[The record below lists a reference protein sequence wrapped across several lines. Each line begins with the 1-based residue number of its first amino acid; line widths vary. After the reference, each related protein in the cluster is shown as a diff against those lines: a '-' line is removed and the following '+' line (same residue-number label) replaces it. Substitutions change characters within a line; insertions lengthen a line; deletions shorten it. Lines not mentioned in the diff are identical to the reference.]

1 MKFIKVILILGMAFW
16 VQDSYAQRYQL
27 SDSVE
32 VFGEDVYEM
41 MRATNDSTAVQVG
54 RQFSGMWYA
63 EKLNAAQKDSIMQLS
78 QQMLQRNLKPKPYFE
93 NLYAIISYAIDSADI
108 STQNLN
114 DLLAVT
120 RKSLTYYDRYQMAL
134 FLRTLRDFFSKSSLY
149 HASFNQLLATE
160 GKYSFEFIA
169 PQEENLLPIEEETE
183 APAEEESWEVE
194 EDDGGW
200 GDPDAT
206 DDWGNLEEDD
216 GWNEGWGDDT
226 WEDTEEPEAAV
237 AEEEKADVMDYL
249 IQEPVQPEVTGAVM
263 RFEDVTFTFLTT
275 FDSANLHKT
284 SGALMLKDGI
294 FVGEGGKFDWATAG
308 YDEDSVFCTLGKYNF
323 DIRIPKLSAENTTM
337 TFLGMVKEPV
347 EGIFQ
352 FASQNHNGYMN
363 ARYPRFKSY
372 KSDVEVK
379 VFDGK
384 STGGNKIIYKGGFA
398 LQGRNFSS
406 ESVLD
411 GMATLKVQDEAFEKF
426 KAVAKRFTFNDSLVN
441 ANRAAVTI
449 YHKLDSIHHP
459 DVNMR
464 YYADS
469 SELVVRLLD
478 GEAKKTP
485 FTSSYFK
492 MDVRGDIIR
501 WNLRGDSLNIS
512 TISARNHVP
521 VIFESHEYFNEER
534 FDKLSQMYDFH
545 PLIMAIGYAR
555 KTKQRSFYLEDLAK
569 ATRQNDKIVHAA
581 MKDLKERGLIDYN
594 EGTREVTINEKGL
607 HSVLSKGKK
616 KDYDNLLIPSV
627 EASLPNA
634 VFDMENQEM
643 KVRGIDKFYISKEL
657 NVYIIPDNQ
666 ELTLLSNRDF
676 RFDGNLFSGNF
687 EFKGRDFT
695 FDYQNF
701 LVDLQEI
708 DSIRFY
714 LTDEEG
720 NRKRVDNSLVSASQD
735 SAFVASNEE
744 SIQQT
749 SGTLFI
755 NEPNNKSARKFN
767 PAYPKFD
774 AMNGAVIYFDGQE
787 VLDGAYDKTVY
798 FVVPPFAIDSLS
810 DTDPAAIG
818 FEGTLYSGIFPP
830 IDETLR
836 VMGDNSMGFQ
846 HKVPSGGYELYKG
859 SGKYYNELT
868 MDSRGLRGNGYIEFL
883 TSTLESQDFV
893 FYMDSAT
900 TVGTYAEIREGVLG
914 PASFPQAYVEDYTL
928 KWLPQKDS
936 MYIINNDKPF
946 EFYNQTA
953 SMDGAAILT
962 RQGLLGNGTLFTRGS
977 EAQSEE
983 MTFEQSKFNARHAEF
998 EIKSDDPKKPALTGD
1013 DVRLD
1018 FDLNEEKALISPEVE
1033 GVAAIDFP
1041 YAQFK
1046 TSITQAEWDLMEE
1059 TVRMSKPADVPIE
1072 SSYFYATRKDL
1083 DSLAFNA
1090 EEAVYQI
1097 QLQQLDISGVPFIKV
1112 ADAKVIPENNQVQ
1125 VLANAKLHTFNN
1137 AQLVLDTLNEYHNLS
1152 EGTIDIIN
1160 RNKFTGTA
1168 TYQFATAEEDT
1179 FAIAM
1184 SGFRKE
1190 YREMGRRDSAAYTI
1204 AEGKVEQEQ
1213 NLTISPGMVYRG
1225 KVKMAAYKPAL
1236 TLDGYV
1242 KLDFKKI
1249 PDYNTWI
1256 RYESDAEQQQIV
1268 FDFENALT
1276 ERGASLT
1283 AGLHLDNRT
1292 NELYATFVTPPH
1304 SIGDFEVFRPK
1315 GALSYNEEADQY
1327 EIKKAEKAQGNSYAG
1342 EAFTYNENTNE
1353 ITFEGPIHLIEGSDP
1368 GMQLEAS
1375 AIGKGNLD
1383 SSRFVLD
1390 AFLMMDFDIPDQ
1402 AARLMAEDLNK
1413 AADQAGAPP
1422 ATQDRTAL
1430 LYKAAEFIGNETVN
1444 EYSKR
1449 SVANYTPLVSMTG
1462 RLEHTLVFADVDF
1475 VWSPENKAWYS
1486 TSPLG
1491 LSNILDVDINARLNG
1506 FMEIKRGDYGSTVN
1520 IFMQASPGSW
1530 YFLSYQ
1536 NARLMMWGYNEDFN
1550 DIVITK
1556 SNIAKADSD
1565 EFAFYEGDIAET
1577 LSFVNRFR
1585 QTYLDIRE
1593 PYRFDDAPQLVAG
1606 DEEVTEEEKKEETAD
1621 GF

>member
-1 MKFIKVILILGMAFW
+1 MKFIKVILILGIILLG
-16 VQDSYAQRYQL
+16 QHTYAQRYQL

-32 VFGEDVYEM
+32 VFGEDVYKM
-41 MRATNDSTAVQVG
+41 LASTNDSSAVQAG
-54 RQFSGMWYA
+54 RRFSAFWEAG
-63 EKLNAAQKDSIMQLS
+63 KLNAAQKDTIMQLS
-78 QQMLQRNLKPKPYFE
+78 QRMLQRNLSPKPFFE
-93 NLYAIISYAIDSADI
+93 NLYTVICYAVDSASI
-108 STQNLN
+108 STKNLN

-120 RKSLTYYDRYQMAL
+120 GKSITYYDRDQMAL
-134 FLRTLRDFFSKSSLY
+134 YLRTLQNFFTKSALY
-149 HASFNQLLATE
+149 HASFNKLFAE
-160 GKYSFEFIA
+160 GGKYSFEFIA
-169 PQEENLLPIEEETE
+169 PQVENLLPVTTEDEPIPEETE
-183 APAEEESWEVE
+183 
-194 EDDGGW
+194 EDAW
-200 GDPDAT
+200 GDPNT
-206 DDWGNLEEDD
+206 SDDWGKLEEDTN
-216 GWNEGWGDDT
+216 WNEGWGD
-226 WEDTEEPEAAV
+226 ESEESAGQI
-237 AEEEKADVMDYL
+237 AEKKEESDVMDHI
-249 IQEPVQPEVTGAVM
+249 IQEPVQPEISGAVM

-284 SGALMLKDGI
+284 SGALMLKDAL

-308 YDEDSVFCTLGKYNF
+308 YSEDSVYCTLGKYNF
-323 DIRIPKLSAENTTM
+323 DIRTPKLSAENTKM

-352 FASQNHNGYMN
+352 FASQNHQGYMN

-372 KSDVEVK
+372 KSDIEVK
-379 VFDGK
+379 VFNGNE
-384 STGGNKIIYKGGFA
+384 GENKIIYKGGFA

-406 ESVLD
+406 ESVFD
-411 GMATLKVQDEAFEKF
+411 GKATLRVQDQAFEKF
-426 KAVAKRFTFNDSLVN
+426 KAIAQRFTFNDSLVN
-441 ANRAAVTI
+441 ASEAAVTI

-459 DVNMR
+459 NVNLR

-469 SELVVRLLD
+469 SELVLRLLD
-478 GEAKKTP
+478 RDAQKTS
-485 FTSSYFK
+485 FVSSYFK
-492 MDVRGDIIR
+492 MDIRGDIVR
-501 WNLRGDSLNIS
+501 WNLRTDSLNIS
-512 TISARNHVP
+512 TMSARSQVP
-521 VIFESHEYFNEER
+521 VIFESNEYFNEDR
-534 FDKLSQMYDFH
+534 FDELSKMYDFH
-545 PLIMAIGYAR
+545 PLIMAVGYAR
-555 KTKQRSFYLEDLAK
+555 RTKQKSFYLEDLAK
-569 ATRQNDKIVHAA
+569 DTKQNEKIVHAA
-581 MKDLKERGLIDYN
+581 MKDLNERGLLDYD
-594 EGTREVTINEKGL
+594 EKTREITVNERSL
-607 HSVLSKGKK
+607 HNVLSKGKQ

-634 VFDMENQEM
+634 TFDMENQEM
-643 KVRGIDKFYISKEL
+643 KVRGIDKFYISKQL

-695 FDYQNF
+695 FDYQSF

-714 LTDEEG
+714 LTDEKG
-720 NRKRVDNSLVSASQD
+720 NRKRVDNSLVSASPD
-735 SAFVASNEE
+735 SAFTASNDEQF
-744 SIQQT
+744 QQT

-774 AMNGAVIYFDGQE
+774 AANGAVIYFDGRE
-787 VLDGAYDKTVY
+787 VLEGAYDKTVY

-810 DTDPAAIG
+810 DTDPASIG

-836 VMGDNSMGFQ
+836 VMKDNSMGFQ
-846 HKVPSGGYELYKG
+846 HKVPSVGYELYKG

-868 MDSRGLRGNGYIEFL
+868 LDSRGLRGNGYIEFL
-883 TSTLESQDFV
+883 TSTLESKDFV

-900 TVGTYAEIREGVLG
+900 TVGTYAEIREGTLG

-936 MYIINNDKPF
+936 MYIINNNKPF

-953 SMDGAAILT
+953 SLDGAAVLT
-962 RQGLLGNGTLFTRGS
+962 RKGLLGEGTLFTRGS
-977 EAQSEE
+977 EAKSEE
-983 MTFEQSKFNARHAEF
+983 MAFEQSKFYARHAEF
-998 EIKSDDPKKPALTGD
+998 EIKSDDPKKPALAGD

-1018 FDLNEEKALISPEVE
+1018 FDLTKEKALISPEEE
-1033 GVAAIDFP
+1033 GIAAIDFP

-1059 TVRMSKPADVPIE
+1059 TVKMSKPADVPIE
-1072 SSYFYATRKDL
+1072 SSYFYATRQDL

-1137 AQLVLDTLNEYHNLS
+1137 ARLVLDTLNEYHKLFN
-1152 EGTIDIIN
+1152 GTIDIVN

-1168 TYQFATAEEDT
+1168 TYQFVTAESDT
-1179 FAIAM
+1179 FAIEM

-1190 YREMGRRDSAAYTI
+1190 YQSVSKRDSAAYTI
-1204 AEGKVEQEQ
+1204 AEGNVEMEQ
-1213 NLTISPGMVYRG
+1213 NLTISPGMIYRG
-1225 KVKMAAYKPAL
+1225 KVKMAAFKPAL

-1256 RYESDAEQQQIV
+1256 RYESDAEQQQVV

-1276 ERGASLT
+1276 ERGEPLS
-1283 AGLHLDNRT
+1283 AGLRQDNRT
-1292 NELYATFVTPPH
+1292 NELYTTFLTDPH
-1304 SIGDFEVFRPK
+1304 SMGDFEVFRPK
-1315 GALSYNEEADQY
+1315 GSLSYNQETNQY
-1327 EIKKAEKAQGNSYAG
+1327 EIKNPEKTKGNSYKG
-1342 EAFTYNENTNE
+1342 EVFTYNEKSNKVS
-1353 ITFEGPIHLIEGSDP
+1353 FEGPIYLTEGIDP
-1368 GMQLEAS
+1368 GVKLEAS
-1375 AIGKGNLD
+1375 AIGSGNLD
-1383 SSRFVLD
+1383 SGKFALD
-1390 AFLMMDFDIPDQ
+1390 AFLMLDFELPAQ
-1402 AARLMAEDLNK
+1402 AVEMMAEDLNT

-1430 LYKAAEFIGNETVN
+1430 LYKVAEFIGNQSAN
-1444 EYSKR
+1444 EFSQR
-1449 SVANYTPLVSMTG
+1449 SSTNYTSLVSMSG
-1462 RLEHTLVFADVDF
+1462 RLEHTLVFSDVNLQ
-1475 VWSPENKAWYS
+1475 WSPEQKAWYS

-1491 LSNILDVDINARLNG
+1491 LSHMLGVDVNARLNG
-1506 FMEIKRGDYGSTVN
+1506 FMEIRRGDYGSIIN

-1536 NARLMMWGYNEDFN
+1536 NARLMIWGYNEDFN
-1550 DIVITK
+1550 DVIISK
-1556 SNIAKADSD
+1556 SNAAKAASD
-1565 EFAFYEGDIAET
+1565 KFAFFEGDVAET

-1585 QTYLDIRE
+1585 QTYLGIRE
-1593 PYRFDDAPQLVAG
+1593 PYRFDDAPKLVAG
-1606 DEEVTEEEKKEETAD
+1606 DEEVKEEKKEEKKD